1 MVEELKLTLAVSFE
15 FVMTS
20 VFILF
25 VTMASFD
32 GSTKEVDL
40 EWIEGVVVVSIDFK
54 FVVVVVD
61 DGDVDVV
68 DVVFEVVVVVDL
80 VVDAV
85 NAVHLTLKSPSLP
98 PVEIKN

>member
-1 MVEELKLTLAVSFE
+1 MVGELKLALVVSFE
-15 FVMTS
+15 FLMTS
-20 VFILF
+20 VFILI

-54 FVVVVVD
+54 IVVV
-61 DGDVDVV
+61 DVDVV
-68 DVVFEVVVVVDL
+68 DVNFKVVVVVDL

-85 NAVHLTLKSPSLP
+85 NVVHLTLKSPSLP

>member
-1 MVEELKLTLAVSFE
+1 MVGELKLTLSVSFE

-25 VTMASFD
+25 VTRASFD

-40 EWIEGVVVVSIDFK
+40 EWVDGVVVVSIDFK
-54 FVVVVVD
+54 FFVVD
-61 DGDVDVV
+61 GVVDVV

-80 VVDAV
+80 VDAV

-98 PVEIKN
+98 PKEINNY